1 MLVVEFY
8 NVLLEEHS
16 VLSLIWRPAG
26 SSTKCVSL
34 EHLLLQKISP
44 AYRWFEF
51 LLLDS
56 HFFSEIIEKT
66 PTKNAV
72 HIKELKNWRAFF

>member
-1 MLVVEFY
+1 MLMLVVEFY

-44 AYRWFEF
+44 AYR
-51 LLLDS
+51 
-56 HFFSEIIEKT
+56 
-66 PTKNAV
+66 
-72 HIKELKNWRAFF
+72 